1 MTNISSSKKAG
12 CLLALSICT
21 STAWAHHGGATF
33 DRAKGLA
40 FKGTIR
46 QVAWANPH
54 AWLYVQVQK
63 PDGASELWGFEFG
76 TVGSLSRAGFRPSDF
91 AIGIKIIVSAYA
103 NRDISKHTGSA
114 NRLILPDGRDVAGSG
129 IAGTAPAGAGGPP
142 GGPPG
147 AGGPPGGPPGAG
159 GPPGGPFGAGGPP
172 GGPPG
177 AGGPPGGPPG
187 AGPGRAPPKDC
198 PEYK

>member
-21 STAWAHHGGATF
+21 STAWAHHGGGTF
-33 DRAKGLA
+33 DASKCFA
-40 FKGTIR
+40 FKGTVR

-63 PDGASELWGFEFG
+63 PEGTSELWGFEFG

-91 AIGIKIIVSAYA
+91 AIGTKVSVTAYS
-103 NRDISKHTGSA
+103 NRDMTKHTGSA
-114 NRLILPDGRDVAGSG
+114 NRLILPDGRDVTGAG

-142 GGPPG
+142 GGGPPGGPPGAPPG
-147 AGGPPGGPPGAG
+147 AGGPPGA
-159 GPPGGPFGAGGPP
+159 PP

-177 AGGPPGGPPG
+177 AG
-187 AGPGRAPPKDC
+187 RAAPMNC
-198 PEYK
+198 PDYK